1 MRNYLGQFSFF
12 TVNWSTMSEL
22 SDVILDKILINGW
35 PIWLEFIYR
44 ASILA
49 KMSLKALWEIFFFE
63 HSLGLVEWTRYSVPA
78 LVSA

>member
-1 MRNYLGQFSFF
+1 MAKCAQCLLSHMVRNYIGQFSLFA
-12 TVNWSTMSEL
+12 VSSTSLSEL

-49 KMSLKALWEIFFFE
+49 KMSLKALWEMFLIE
-63 HSLGLVEWTRYSVPA
+63 DSWEIPV
-78 LVSA
+78 